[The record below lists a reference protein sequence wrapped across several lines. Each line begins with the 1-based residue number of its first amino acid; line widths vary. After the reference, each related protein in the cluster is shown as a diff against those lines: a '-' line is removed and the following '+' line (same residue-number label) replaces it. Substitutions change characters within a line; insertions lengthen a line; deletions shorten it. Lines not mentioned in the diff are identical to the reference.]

1 MRRKNM
7 PAFVSVTVLTLLIV
21 ILLGANSIRRTAH
34 IHLPDENVLQESENG
49 ETDGSA
55 VNQLSVTPDTVQQ
68 VIATLQRPDSYART
82 VTVEQIWSGGSGTF
96 TSSVFSLYGWT
107 RTDTQL
113 TDGSQRHCIT
123 DGVTSY
129 IWYGSEKTF
138 YTGSAGEFSA
148 DAEQAIPTYE
158 DVLALPTEQI
168 LRAGYRSYADTE
180 CIYVETQ
187 LSGGITLCHWV
198 DVVSGLLAAA
208 EKYEGETL
216 VYRMTATTVSDTL
229 LEEQFVL
236 PDGTSVLHG

>member
-1 MRRKNM
+1 MHKKNM

-34 IHLPDENVLQESENG
+34 IHLPDENTMQESESS
-49 ETDGSA
+49 EMDGSA

-68 VIATLQRPDSYART
+68 VIATLDRADGYART
-82 VTVEQIWSGGSGTF
+82 VTVEQFWSGGSGVF

-107 RTDTQL
+107 RTDTQM
-113 TDGSQRHCIT
+113 TDGSLRHSIT
-123 DGVTSY
+123 DGEISY
-129 IWYGSEKTF
+129 IWYGAEKSF
-138 YTGSAGEFSA
+138 YTGSAGEFGA
-148 DAEQAIPTYE
+148 DVEQMIPTYE
-158 DVLALPTEQI
+158 DVLALSPEQI
-168 LRAGYRSYADTE
+168 LKAGYRSYADTE

-187 LSGGITLCHWV
+187 LPDGITLSHWV
-198 DVVSGLLAAA
+198 DVHSGLLTAA

-216 VYRMTATTVSDTL
+216 VYRMTATAASDML